1 MSKTL
6 KGYDVFYKIL
16 PPETATIYHYSAEE
30 ARKVVEKD
38 LEGYGEII
46 EVREITKEQ
55 SQIGSP
61 YADELLQR
69 LRELAKITRKRTS
82 DVYQLEAIDNLLR
95 ELE

>member
-1 MSKTL
+1 M

-16 PPETATIYHYSAEE
+16 QPETVTIYHYSAEE
-30 ARKVVEKD
+30 ARKVIEKD

-61 YADELLQR
+61 YADELFQR
-69 LRELAKITRKRTS
+69 LRKLAKITRKRTS
-82 DVYQLEAIDNLLR
+82 DIDVLAAIDNLLR